1 MLKYKTI
8 FSLRVRLALRNA
20 GFEPI
25 MESPNPYKPGLKCWM
40 YEESEGFTKSLNE
53 ILGGDEDNEEY
64 GAS

>member
-8 FSLRVRLALRNA
+8 FSLRVRLALRDA

-40 YEESEGFTKSLNE
+40 YEETKELKDSLNK
-53 ILGGDEDNEEY
+53 ILGGEKY
-64 GAS
+64 VS

>member
-8 FSLRVRLALRNA
+8 FSLRVRLALRDA

-40 YEESEGFTKSLNE
+40 YEETKEFKDSLNK
-53 ILGGDEDNEEY
+53 ILGGEKY
-64 GAS
+64 VS